1 MDAATVVSLVLG
13 IVSIVL
19 ALVAIAV
26 TFIIYDRTKDVLSDI
41 SEKAAAIETTVSG
54 TQTKLVDTVTE
65 IAKPQKET
73 QEEMLM
79 RTLLPEM
86 MKNPDLLERF
96 VRLGNEQQG

>member
-1 MDAATVVSLVLG
+1 MDAATVVSLVVG
-13 IVSIVL
+13 IVSIAL

-41 SEKAAAIETTVSG
+41 SKKAATIETTVSG

-96 VRLGNEQQG
+96 IKLGNEQQG